1 MKKINNKLN
10 PRTFEIIYLD
20 SGIRTQ
26 ATSVEGA
33 SALTSVLP

>member
-1 MKKINNKLN
+1 MKKIIKKSQ
-10 PRTFEIIYLD
+10 PTFDIIYVD

-33 SALTSVLP
+33 TALTSVLP

>member
-1 MKKINNKLN
+1 MKKINKKLN
-10 PRTFEIIYLD
+10 PHLILLKQTT
-20 SGIRTQ
+20 GIRTQ

>member
-1 MKKINNKLN
+1 MKKINKELN
-10 PRTFEIIYLD
+10 PHNYDIIYVD

-33 SALTSVLP
+33 TALTSVLP